1 MTKPISEKFSQELE
15 KLVGKTNLLI
25 NSSDL
30 SGYLQEERGLLESFC
45 TLVVRP
51 SNTAQLS
58 KIVIL
63 CNAFGIS
70 MVPLGGNTGLVGG
83 GIADGGI
90 IISLEKLN
98 VIEKVDPV
106 NHTMIVGA
114 GCILANIQEAA
125 READCLFPLS
135 LGAEGSCQ
143 IGGNLSTNAGG
154 VNVLQYGNAR
164 DLVLGLEAVLPDG
177 RIFEDLN
184 QLRKNNTGYDLK
196 QLFIGSEGTLGIITK
211 AVLKLSPLPINYATT
226 IVGLSS
232 LDKVLPLFE
241 MTRENNSSNLSA
253 FELIPRIALD
263 LGIKHIPGMVDPF
276 GSRHP
281 HYVLIELSSSN
292 PKDNSREAIEE
303 TLETALSKE
312 IITDAVIADNDS
324 QMKQLWRIREE
335 IPAAQSK
342 EGGSIKH
349 DISVPISETVKFIK
363 TATKMV
369 ENLIPGSRICAFGH
383 IGDGNIHFNITQPV
397 GYDKQAFLDSWT
409 EVNRVVHDLVTDMGG
424 SISAEHGIGILKRD
438 ELKLYLPEIHID
450 LMRQI
455 KTSFDPK
462 NLMNPDKIF
471 VLDKKK

>member
-63 CNAFGIS
+63 CNDFGIS

-98 VIEKVDPV
+98 VIEKVDPI

-114 GCILANIQEAA
+114 GCILTNIQEAA

-276 GSRHP
+276 GSHHP

>member
-1 MTKPISEKFSQELE
+1 
-15 KLVGKTNLLI
+15 
-25 NSSDL
+25 
-30 SGYLQEERGLLESFC
+30 
-45 TLVVRP
+45 
-51 SNTAQLS
+51 
-58 KIVIL
+58 
-63 CNAFGIS
+63 
-70 MVPLGGNTGLVGG
+70 
-83 GIADGGI
+83 
-90 IISLEKLN
+90 
-98 VIEKVDPV
+98 
-106 NHTMIVGA
+106 MIVGA

-397 GYDKQAFLDSWT
+397 GYDKQAFLDTWT

-455 KTSFDPK
+455 KISFDPK